1 MARLISHRRSAY
13 VDDDELER
21 AAGMLEIREFEE
33 DEAGRP
39 LRSFAYGGAACALRA
54 LNGHEIGSAEDFM
67 TVFERSMFGN
77 QTEGEN
83 A

>member
-21 AAGMLEIREFEE
+21 AAGMMEIREFEE
-33 DEAGRP
+33 DEVGRG
-39 LRSFAYGGAACALRA
+39 LRAFAYGGGACALRI
-54 LNGHEIGSAEDFM
+54 LHEYEPNSAEEFAM
-67 TVFERSMFGN
+67 LFEKAMFGN
-77 QTEGEN
+77 DER